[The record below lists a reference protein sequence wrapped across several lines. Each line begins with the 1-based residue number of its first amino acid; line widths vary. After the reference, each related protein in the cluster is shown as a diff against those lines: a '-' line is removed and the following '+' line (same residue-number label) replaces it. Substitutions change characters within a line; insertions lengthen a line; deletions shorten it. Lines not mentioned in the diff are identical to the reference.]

1 MVGSPPFFAIFAVG
15 MKTEKSILAHDI
27 LKRYWGYPEFRPLQE
42 EIILSVLDGRDT
54 LALLPTGGGK
64 SVCFQVPALA
74 LGGVCIVVTPLVSLM
89 KDQVA
94 HLKANGIKAAAIYSG
109 LSREEI
115 LSVMSNAL
123 YDPDFRFL
131 YVSPERLRTE
141 TFLLNLPKI
150 PVRMSAV
157 DEAHCIS
164 QWGYDFR
171 PPYLQIAEIR
181 PLFPEVPVL
190 ALTATATPEVVRDIQ
205 QKLRFKEENV
215 FQKSFKRDNLTYFVV
230 KESDKNGRMLRIMQ
244 RYPGTGVVYVRNR
257 RKTQEVAEFLQQNGI
272 SADYYHAGLEARAR
286 DRKQDAWMT
295 GKTRVIVATNAF
307 GMGIDKPD
315 VRFVVHL
322 DIPDTLEAYFQEA
335 GRGGRDLKPSVAI
348 LLYDEYDLRQLRRNF
363 TLSFPTLEK
372 VREVYE
378 YLCQHYKIPMGDGK
392 NRTYPFSLSQ
402 HARELKMD
410 AAQYYNALKF
420 LEKTGSLV
428 VSEHL
433 RESSKIHFKMDG
445 EELMRYYPLH
455 PQLEEFVKL
464 LLRSYAGVFTQF
476 VNIQEEVLAQRAGLT
491 VAQVEENLKALR
503 ADKVLSYEPQSEI
516 PLIMF
521 LENRVEAKHLF
532 FDPKD
537 YDDRKQR
544 AQERLEA
551 VIRYVTTDHICRSRQ
566 LLSYF
571 GETKST
577 PCGSCDVCLAR
588 KKRMRQ
594 EQEDEIRKAI
604 MDLYQQDV
612 TLREILDRLAGRYAE
627 DDLLETMRQMVED
640 GALLH

>member
-1 MVGSPPFFAIFAVG
+1 

-89 KDQVA
+89 KDQVV
-94 HLKANGIKAAAIYSG
+94 HLKVNGIKAAAIYSG

-150 PVRMSAV
+150 PVRMIAV

-272 SADYYHAGLEARAR
+272 SADYYHAGLEARVR

-372 VREVYE
+372 VRGVYD

-392 NRTYPFSLSQ
+392 NQTYPFSLSQ